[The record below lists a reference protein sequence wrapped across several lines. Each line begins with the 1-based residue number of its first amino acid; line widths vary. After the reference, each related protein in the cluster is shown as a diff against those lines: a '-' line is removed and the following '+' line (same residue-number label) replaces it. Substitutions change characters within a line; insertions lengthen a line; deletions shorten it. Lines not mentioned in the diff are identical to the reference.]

1 MFTLTSIK
9 QLIKRGIHVE
19 LLCTAESRIHIEAN
33 NLGIIIHPIKA
44 GGYFH
49 PFSSLRMAFIIRRH
63 GFDLIHTQFSRDLWV
78 LVPSLQFLRKRIP
91 LVLTK
96 QVGSFIVKKDFLH
109 QRLYGYV
116 TKAFAISSVIK
127 KNLIDTTPLSEN
139 QIELVPNGID
149 IKKYNPAVTNR
160 ERIRN
165 DYNIGEDKL
174 LIGMVAR
181 FTPGKGH
188 EEFIEAAAALNKEYD
203 NLHFIIV
210 GEASRGE
217 DQYADKVKSQ
227 AEEFSLKNLIFT
239 GYRSDIPD
247 ILSAMDIFVFPS
259 HSEAFGIALIEAMA
273 MEKPGVCSAADGVL
287 DIAVDGKTAYLF
299 EKQNATDLKEK
310 LSRLIENPDTRLA
323 FGKEARKRVIQN
335 FDIVIITDKVCSL
348 YEQLTDK
355 RVLPDSSSNN
365 V

>member
-1 MFTLTSIK
+1 MFTITSIK

-19 LLCTAESRIHIEAN
+19 LLCTSESRIHIEAN

-49 PFSSLRMAFIIRRH
+49 PFSSLRMAFIIRGH

-78 LVPSLQFLRKRIP
+78 LVPSLQFLGKRIP

-109 QRLYGYV
+109 QKLYRYV

-127 KNLIDTTPLSEN
+127 RNLIDTTPLSEN

-149 IKKYNPAVTNR
+149 IKKYNPSEANG
-160 ERIRN
+160 EKIRN
-165 DYNIGEDKL
+165 DYHIGVDKL

-188 EEFIEAAAALNKEYD
+188 EEFIKSAASLNTEYD

-217 DQYADKVKSQ
+217 DQYADKIKSF
-227 AEEFSLKNLIFT
+227 AEKLNLKNLTFT

-247 ILSAMDIFVFPS
+247 VLNAMDIFVFPS

-273 MEKPGVCSAADGVL
+273 MEKPSVCSAADGVL

-299 EKQNATDLKEK
+299 EKQNASDLKEK
-310 LSRLIENPDTRLA
+310 LARLIENPDTRKTFA
-323 FGKEARKRVIQN
+323 KEARKRVIEN
-335 FDIVIITDKVCSL
+335 FDIAIITDKVCGI
-348 YEQLTDK
+348 YEQLTK
-355 RVLPDSSSNN
+355 SSYHKSN
-365 V
+365 